1 MDTPIYDYIKK
12 YIDEDPVR
20 LHMPGHKGRTIS
32 WGLDGNNTT
41 GVVSPESYD
50 ITEID
55 GADVLSE
62 AGGIIAQSE
71 ANAGK
76 LFNAYTLYSTEGS
89 SLCIRS
95 MLFLIKK
102 KAGTEDKKA
111 YILAGRNVHSSF
123 LSAAA
128 LLDLDVDFIMQ
139 REDESFES
147 CTLTG
152 KDIELE
158 LKKAAEH
165 KRLPDALYIT
175 SPDYLG
181 NISDIKSVSEACH
194 RHNVLLL
201 VDNAH
206 GAYLRFLGSSLHPMD
221 LGADICC
228 DSAHKTLP
236 VLTGGAY
243 LHISRAADEF
253 FHKNA
258 KQAMAVFATTS
269 PSYLILVSLDR
280 CNAYLEGNISICEA
294 VKKVAELKERLK
306 TLGFVLTGEEPLKI
320 TVKFEND
327 VPDTGKYLPNG
338 ENLAGFLKTKGIFVE
353 YHDIEHVVMMLGSG
367 NAEEDYKRTLAAF
380 EEYRK
385 QYPSAIQHRVD
396 AGRAQTD
403 GNIGEKFKVRENEN
417 EIPARKPAPKR
428 AMTFR
433 EALFADFEE
442 IDVHE
447 SIGRIL
453 AEPLVHCPPCVP
465 PYMLGEIIGEDIEK
479 YCSGKIRVVK

>member
-1 MDTPIYDYIKK
+1 MDTPVYDFIKK
-12 YIDEDPVR
+12 YISENPVR
-20 LHMPGHKGRTIS
+20 LHMPGHKGRMMPAVP
-32 WGLDGNNTT
+32 GLSDATK
-41 GVVSPESYD
+41 VVPSEAYD

-62 AGGIIAQSE
+62 AEGIIAQSE
-71 ANAGK
+71 ENAGR
-76 LFNAYTLYSTEGS
+76 LFNAHTLYSAEGS
-89 SLCIRS
+89 SLCIRA

-102 KAGTEDKKA
+102 KTETEGRKA

-152 KDIELE
+152 KDIEQELE
-158 LKKAAEH
+158 KAAKH
-165 KRLPDALYIT
+165 KRIPDALYIT

-194 RHNVLLL
+194 RYNVLFL

-206 GAYLRFLGSSLHPMD
+206 GAYLRFLDDPMHPMD

-243 LHISRAADEF
+243 LHISKNADEF

-269 PSYLILVSLDR
+269 PSYLIMTSLDR
-280 CNAYLEGNISICEA
+280 CNAYLEDNKSIREA
-294 VKKVAELKERLK
+294 AKKVKELKERLK
-306 TLGFVLTGEEPLKI
+306 SIGFVQEGEEPLKI
-320 TVKFEND
+320 TVRFDDNASDKE
-327 VPDTGKYLPNG
+327 KCRPNG
-338 ENLAGFLKTKGIFVE
+338 EELAFFLKTKGIYTE
-353 YHDIEHVVMMLGSG
+353 YHDREHVVMMFGPG
-367 NAEEDYKRTLAAF
+367 NAEEDYVRTINAF
-380 EEYRK
+380 EEYKNRYSDVISQK
-385 QYPSAIQHRVD
+385 AD
-396 AGRAQTD
+396 TNG
-403 GNIGEKFKVRENEN
+403 VRTAAHSMD
-417 EIPARKPAPKR
+417 IARKPAPER
-428 AMTFR
+428 ALSFR
-433 EALFADFEE
+433 EALFAESEE
-442 IDVHE
+442 VDVRE
-447 SIGRIL
+447 SIGRVL

-465 PYMLGEIIGEDIEK
+465 PYMLGEVIGKDIVK
-479 YCSGKIRVVK
+479 YCSGKIRVLKQAQDTRDIDK